1 MLESNILIFS
11 LVNDK
16 KVKARA
22 KKQEDD
28 KKVKEAA
35 KAKEPGK
42 VPPPRRKAKKLLL
55 HVNESHPTKPRISFV
70 LSVGLSWL
78 IPRCRTRA

>member
-1 MLESNILIFS
+1 MLENNILILS

-16 KVKARA
+16 KAKARA

-28 KKVKEAA
+28 KKAKEAA

-42 VPPPRRKAKKLLL
+42 VPPPRRKAKKLPP
-55 HVNESHPTKPRISFV
+55 HVNESHPTKLRISF
-70 LSVGLSWL
+70 LLCVGLSRL
-78 IPRCRTRA
+78 ILRCRTRA